1 MKKVYV
7 ITCTLEANKNLEFT
21 LSDVKYVFSSEKKAN
36 KQLDVIKKAVI
47 EGKWW
52 SDSNGNPL
60 YGKILSDQY
69 FVNRHGSHMRDVVV
83 ELPNGLKEIY
93 RISQLDLN
101 SGFGINF

>member
-21 LSDVKYVFSSEKKAN
+21 LSNVKFVFSNEKKAN
-36 KQLDVIKKAVI
+36 KQLDVIKKLVI

-60 YGKILSDQY
+60 YGKILSDRY
-69 FVNRHGSHMRDVVV
+69 FTSYYGAHMRDLMI

-101 SGFGINF
+101 SGFGMDL